1 MGLCT
6 VSSLATLVRA
16 VRSQIR
22 HKSQHRKALSV
33 FATAIPQPLGSR
45 ISINKPHIMQ
55 HPFINSEQNDIPITV
70 GGKLNINEYLLI
82 IQPHED
88 LYNKIMGIKKQFA
101 EKYDCPTAMYSK
113 PHITLVNFVQWEMQ
127 EKKFVSRLKN
137 IFESATPFRVS
148 INGFGSFPTHT
159 IYANVQTK
167 NDIVDLVKST
177 KSAQSLLS
185 FNVKNKAHFITEPH
199 ITIAR
204 KLLPWQ
210 YEKGWLEYSN
220 TSFSASFMVN
230 EAVLLKKHID
240 AKKYNIAT
248 SFFLLNKPSET
259 ATQASFFS

>member
-1 MGLCT
+1 
-6 VSSLATLVRA
+6 
-16 VRSQIR
+16 
-22 HKSQHRKALSV
+22 
-33 FATAIPQPLGSR
+33 
-45 ISINKPHIMQ
+45 MQ
-55 HPFINSEQNDIPITV
+55 RPFINDEQNNIPLIT

-101 EKYDCPTAMYSK
+101 EKYDCLAAIYSK
-113 PHITLVNFVQWEMQ
+113 PHITLVNFIQWEMQ

-137 IFESATPFRVS
+137 IFESTAAFQVS

-167 NDIVDLVKST
+167 NDIVSLVKSIQP
-177 KSAQSLLS
+177 AQYLLA

-199 ITIAR
+199 LTITR

-220 TSFSASFMVN
+220 THFAASFMVN
-230 EAVLLKKHID
+230 EAVLLKRHID
-240 AKKYNIAT
+240 TKKYNVAAN
-248 SFFLLNKPSET
+248 FHLLNKPSDM
-259 ATQASFFS
+259 AIQASLFL